1 MNQALQRDDG
11 VEANAADDAK
21 ASIAGVEIFQDGRY
35 RAFAEDLEFMWRW
48 RIHRDGDFL
57 QEGCS
62 LSESSS
68 REAVAH
74 VMAFFARRD
83 LSEAQAVDAG
93 S

>member
-1 MNQALQRDDG
+1 MNQALRGGDG
-11 VEANAADDAK
+11 VEAGAADGAK
-21 ASIAGVEIFQDGRY
+21 ASVAAIEIFKEGRY

-48 RIHRDGDFL
+48 RIHRDGEFL

-62 LSESSS
+62 LSENSS

-83 LSEAQAVDAG
+83 LSEAEAVDAG